1 MENTSSLDTLTMDGG
16 LCAKDGS
23 ALNCA
28 ACARRCRIEEGGR
41 GACGVRF
48 ARDGELRVPR
58 GYVSALACDP
68 VEKKPF
74 YHVLPGSGAL
84 SFGML
89 GCNFTCRFC
98 QNYSISQARDP
109 EFFRAEVTEISAGEI
124 VSAAKKCKARLL
136 VSTYNEPL
144 ISLEWAVEIFKTAG
158 PEYVR
163 AFVSNG
169 YATPE
174 AVAYLKPHIRA
185 YKVDL
190 KCFSDASYRS
200 MTGGSLQP
208 VLDTI
213 ALLHKSGI
221 WVEVVTLLVPGF
233 NDSPSELKDMAQFIK
248 SVSPQIPWHITA
260 FHPEYKLLDR
270 HSTSAKQLF
279 EAVETGKKAGLD
291 FVYAGNITG
300 HDFENTNCPK
310 CGKAVVERK
319 GYALQGMTLKLESDG
334 TARCKHCG
342 TKIPGIWTI

>member
-1 MENTSSLDTLTMDGG
+1 MNKHLPLDGLTVKSLLR
-16 LCAKDGS
+16 AKDGS
-23 ALNCA
+23 ALRCA
-28 ACARRCRIEEGGR
+28 ACARRCRLEEGAH

-48 ARDGELRVPR
+48 ASGGELLVPY

-89 GCNFTCRFC
+89 GCNFSCRFC

-109 EFFRAEVTEISAGEI
+109 EFFRSEVTEISATDI
-124 VSAAKKCKARLL
+124 VSAAVKCKAKLL

-144 ISLEWAVEIFKTAG
+144 ISLEWAADIFKTAG
-158 PEYVR
+158 PEYIR

-174 AVAYLKPHIRA
+174 AVEYIKPHINA

-190 KCFSDASYRS
+190 KCFSDSSYRA
-200 MTGGSLQP
+200 MTGGTLQP

-233 NDSPSELKDMAQFIK
+233 NDSPSELKDMAQFLK
-248 SVSPQIPWHITA
+248 SVSPDLPWHITA
-260 FHPEYKLLDR
+260 FHPEYKLQDR
-270 HSTSAKQLF
+270 HATTAKQLF
-279 EAVETGKKAGLD
+279 EAVETGKNAGLN
-291 FVYAGNITG
+291 FVYAGNISG

-310 CGKAVVERK
+310 CGKTLVERK
-319 GYALQGMTLKLESDG
+319 GYTLIGTALKLEKNG
-334 TARCKHCG
+334 TALCGHCSA
-342 TKIPGIWTI
+342 TIPGIWQV